1 MHAQYREPK
10 SSANGSNLKEDDRA
24 LPIQGLLLYGW
35 HISLK
40 TPWISSRKRKSVFV
54 GSFGLVFWLNK
65 KGIENEVTL
74 PPLSQFKKSDLLR
87 FLLELICTN
96 IYKCFN
102 FHSEA
107 PETESFQYHLFFF
120 PNKTF
125 RFLKIILS
133 GDWLTDGSAP
143 LQHKMERLVAEDR
156 RKWPSEHDCSQEETV
171 CGIARFFALHYFSPK
186 NSFLNTFIIQKWDVS
201 PHLRFE
207 SRHPAKYCT

>member
-1 MHAQYREPK
+1 MNIIAKTQIRFCLFIWFGFLTK
-10 SSANGSNLKEDDRA
+10 QKRDRKWGDTA
-24 LPIQGLLLYGW
+24 PFKPVKKIW
-35 HISLK
+35 SLE
-40 TPWISSRKRKSVFV
+40 VFI
-54 GSFGLVFWLNK
+54 GAYTY
-65 KGIENEVTL
+65 I
-74 PPLSQFKKSDLLR
+74 
-87 FLLELICTN
+87 LELICICTN
-96 IYKCFN
+96 IYKWFN

-125 RFLKIILS
+125 RSLKIILS

-143 LQHKMERLVAEDR
+143 LQQKMERLVAEDR

-171 CGIARFFALHYFSPK
+171 CGIARFFALHYYSQK